1 MELQFDKEIDAI
13 LRKARVNQGVLVGD
27 DPPEPKKHL
36 DADTIAAFAENA
48 VPPKAKLLYMEHFAD
63 CDRCRRMLSNSIL
76 LNSEAVAVTDG
87 AASSAVAE
95 SIGAAVP
102 WYLKIFRT
110 PNLALAMGAL
120 VLTFGGVLGYLV
132 LQNRNDGNSASVAKV
147 TEKEQD
153 HGVYSAS
160 EPAANTAASANSA
173 NASVANSV
181 ANLSAAQNAP
191 ASNPI
196 PSASGPSAIEEPNL
210 AARADAPGAGGTAT
224 SDSPAKTAG
233 TSPEDSKAASV
244 APPPPPPVAAQPL
257 LDRDERKAGEDKEK
271 QKDDRERTMSKA
283 EVNTADGYGRDG
295 LSNAKKAGP
304 NRASG
309 PRNVQQNVQQQELN
323 DLSVAGRMV
332 TPTRS
337 AGGKTFTNRDGAWY
351 DSAYHGQTTSD
362 YRRGTD
368 EYKKLDGGLRKI
380 ADAVGGTVVLVWKSK
395 AYRIQ

>member
-1 MELQFDKEIDAI
+1 MDAI

-87 AASSAVAE
+87 AASSVVAE
-95 SIGAAVP
+95 SIGATVP

-132 LQNRNDGNSASVAKV
+132 LQNRSDGNSASVAKV
-147 TEKEQD
+147 TEKDQSPSS
-153 HGVYSAS
+153 YSS
-160 EPAANTAASANSA
+160 EPAANTAAVNSA
-173 NASVANSV
+173 NVSAANSV
-181 ANLSAAQNAP
+181 ANLSAAPNAP
-191 ASNPI
+191 VSNPT
-196 PSASGPSAIEEPNL
+196 PSAPGPSAFAEPDL
-210 AARADAPGAGGTAT
+210 AARSDAPGSGGTGST
-224 SDSPAKTAG
+224 DSPAKTAG
-233 TSPEDSKAASV
+233 ASPEDAKAASV
-244 APPPPPPVAAQPL
+244 APPPPPVAAQPL
-257 LDRDERKAGEDKEK
+257 LDRDERKAAEEKEK
-271 QKDDRERTMSKA
+271 LKDDSRERVMSKSEA
-283 EVNTADGYGRDG
+283 TTGDAYGRDG
-295 LSNAKKAGP
+295 LANAKKTGP

-323 DLSVAGRMV
+323 DLPIAGRMV
-332 TPTRS
+332 APTRS
-337 AGGKTFTNRDGAWY
+337 VGGKTFTNRDGAWY
-351 DSAYHGQTTSD
+351 DSAYHGQATSD

-368 EYKKLDGGLRKI
+368 EYKKLDGGLRKV